1 MRQNSH
7 SIVANFVVNQDNSSQ
22 YKIIGLDPSSL
33 KTPPPTF
40 LTVLSEPIGLK
51 NMVETY
57 EKLGLFYLGKDIDK
71 ETLQASNALTLLKNK
86 NFTTHAT
93 IIGMTG
99 SGKTG
104 LGIGII
110 EEAAIDNIPS
120 IIIDPK
126 GDMGNLCLTDP
137 DFSPKSFEPWVRD
150 EAQSKE
156 EDVTSYAEKI
166 ANMWSNGLEGDH
178 QDNERVARFTKVKKT
193 IYTPGS
199 SAGVSVNVLGSLE
212 VPPSQILE
220 DSDSFSSYINTT
232 VSSLL
237 SLIGIEAN
245 PVESKETI
253 LLAQLITTS
262 WLDGD
267 DLSLED
273 LIGRIIS
280 PPFKKIGVL
289 PLEAFYPQAERFKLA
304 TKFNSIIASSTFK
317 AWLEGETLDIQ
328 KLLYDEDGKAK
339 VAIFSISHLSDNER
353 MFFVTLLLNKY
364 IAWMRRQSGTSA
376 LKALLYM
383 DEIYGFFPPT
393 KNPPSKEPMLLL
405 LKQARAYGVG
415 VVLSTQNPV
424 DLDYKGLSNMGTWFI
439 GRLQT
444 SQDIARV
451 IDGLGGKVGA
461 SYDKD
466 EIKTL
471 LANLKK
477 RTFFLKSAHLDDIRL
492 FGTRWVMSYL
502 KGPLKRDE
510 ISRLMQDQKALLKNQ
525 DAKPVE
531 QKTQKADGFNNYTN
545 LDNSISQ
552 HYMPDLQQTHQY
564 NPGLM
569 AECTLNF
576 FNQTRGIDE
585 QEKFCFSMALNS
597 GDRNIDWD
605 NANYNDELK
614 SCFSKYPTTAPDDG
628 LFAEV
633 PGFILK
639 DKKLSKATSTLKDWL
654 YHGHKLALYRCK
666 SPKLESEPYESLSDF
681 KVRLNDQLND
691 NKEDAIEVLQERY
704 TKKEKVLL
712 DRLDRYMEKVEKE
725 ESDTTSSFLN
735 AGITVL
741 GALFGK
747 SRASIGRAGSR
758 VLKERGDVGRAKERV
773 EKVQDDLEELEEELE
788 DKIDD
793 LAEEYDIDAIDIEEF
808 SIKPRRTD
816 IQINDIAIVWKPLN

>member
-1 MRQNSH
+1 M
-7 SIVANFVVNQDNSSQ
+7 
-22 YKIIGLDPSSL
+22 KEL
-33 KTPPPTF
+33 
-40 LTVLSEPIGLK
+40 
-51 NMVETY
+51 Y

-71 ETLQASNALTLLKNK
+71 DTLQATEALTLLKNK

-104 LGIGII
+104 LGVGII

-137 DFSPKSFEPWVRD
+137 LFSPKSFQPWVAD
-150 EAQSKE
+150 EAQSKDQ
-156 EDVTSYAEKI
+156 DVASYAEKI
-166 ANMWSNGLEGDH
+166 ASMWQNGVESSH
-178 QDNERVARFTKVKKT
+178 QDTDRVERFSRVKKT

-199 SAGVSVNVLGSLE
+199 SAGVSVNVLSSLD
-212 VPPSQILE
+212 VPPPQIME
-220 DSDSFSSYINTT
+220 DSDSFSSYINST

-262 WLDGD
+262 WLEGD

-289 PLEAFYPQAERFKLA
+289 PLDDFYSQAERFKFA
-304 TKFNSIIASSTFK
+304 TKFNSIIASPTFK
-317 AWLEGETLDIQ
+317 AWLEGETIDIQ
-328 KLLYDEDGKAK
+328 SMLYDENGQAK

-353 MFFVTLLLNKY
+353 MFFVTLLLNKF

-376 LKALLYM
+376 LKTLLYM
-383 DEIYGFFPPT
+383 DEIFGFFPPT
-393 KNPPSKEPMLLL
+393 KKPPSKQPMLLL
-405 LKQARAYGVG
+405 LKQARAYGIG

-444 SQDIARV
+444 TQDIARV
-451 IDGLGGKVGA
+451 IDGLGGKIDA
-461 SYDKD
+461 SYNKD

-492 FGTRWVMSYL
+492 FSTRWVMSYL

-510 ISRLMQDQKALLKNQ
+510 IASLMQGQKALLSNQ
-525 DAKPVE
+525 SEDTPKKQASI
-531 QKTQKADGFNNYTN
+531 ADDGFNSYVN
-545 LDNSISQ
+545 LDDSITQRFAVTLSDSARFT
-552 HYMPDLQQTHQY
+552 PTV
-564 NPGLM
+564 M
-569 AECTLNF
+569 AQCSLNY
-576 FNQTRGIDE
+576 FNQTRAIDE
-585 QEKFCFSMALNS
+585 EENLCLELELSPT
-597 GDRNIDWD
+597 DRSIDWD
-605 NANYNDELK
+605 NSEHNEDSKTCFDSLPQNAPND
-614 SCFSKYPTTAPDDG
+614 AQ
-628 LFAEV
+628 FAEI
-633 PGFILK
+633 PEFIAK
-639 DKKLSKATSTLKDWL
+639 DKNLRKTTSSLKDWL
-654 YHGHKLALYRCK
+654 YHEHKMELYRCK
-666 SPKLESEPYESLSDF
+666 SPKLESQPYESLSDF
-681 KVRLNDQLND
+681 KVRLNDLLD
-691 NKEDAIEVLQERY
+691 DKKEQAIDTLKERY
-704 TKKEKVLL
+704 AKKEKVLT
-712 DRLDRYMEKVEKE
+712 DRLIRAEEKLEKE
-725 ESDTTSSFLN
+725 EADTSNSFIN
-735 AGITVL
+735 VGITVL

-758 VLKERGDVGRAKERV
+758 VLKERGDVNRQEERV
-773 EKVQDDLEELEEELE
+773 EKIKNDIEELEEELE
-788 DKIDD
+788 DKVDD
-793 LAEEYDIDAIDIEEF
+793 LVDEFNIDAVEIEDF
-808 SIKPRRTD
+808 AIKLRKTD
-816 IQINDIAIVWKPLN
+816 IQIDDVAVVWKSV